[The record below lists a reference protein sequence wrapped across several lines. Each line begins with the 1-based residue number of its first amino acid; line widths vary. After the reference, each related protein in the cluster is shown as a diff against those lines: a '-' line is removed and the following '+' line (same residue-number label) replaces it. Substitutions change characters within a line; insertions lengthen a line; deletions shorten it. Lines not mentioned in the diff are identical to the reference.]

1 MTPLQLTVLLL
12 LPPIVW
18 LVWQGT
24 LILLDLIAPLTRPN
38 LLGEPFCRHTA
49 SVYTRVDEFGLVCG
63 DCAEMLGA
71 RR

>member
-1 MTPLQLTVLLL
+1 MTALQLTILLL
-12 LPPIVW
+12 LPPIAW

-24 LILLDLIAPLTRPN
+24 LLLLDLIAPLTRPN
-38 LLGEPFCRHTA
+38 LLGEPFCQHTA

-71 RR
+71 AR